1 MHMWSS
7 SLLFLSL
14 MLEVTMAKAG
24 PVTIPAINSDTAD
37 QYAAHGLTKR
47 LARAKLVQY
56 ASNDW

>member
-1 MHMWSS
+1 
-7 SLLFLSL
+7 